1 LATERIIAALNED
14 ISYELGAIMQYLWH
28 HFTAEGLESPAIIEL
43 FKETSL
49 DEMKHLSMLAE
60 RVVYLGGEPTAKIA
74 PFKQGGDLRQM
85 VQDDL
90 EGERTAIRMY
100 REHIRLCEEEG
111 DPVTRLMLENI
122 LSDEEKHADR
132 WETVLA
138 VRKKPS

>member
-1 LATERIIAALNED
+1 MATERIIAALNED

-49 DEMKHLSMLAE
+49 EEMKHLSMLAE

-111 DPVTRLMLENI
+111 DPVTRLLLETI